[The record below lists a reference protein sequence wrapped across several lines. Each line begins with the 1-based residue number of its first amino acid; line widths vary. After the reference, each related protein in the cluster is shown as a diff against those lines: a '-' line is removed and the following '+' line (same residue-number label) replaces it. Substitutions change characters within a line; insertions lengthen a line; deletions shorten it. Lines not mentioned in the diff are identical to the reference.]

1 MSNPTP
7 SSPQA
12 IAEHQLEWND
22 RLQDWL
28 DGDIDGTDSA
38 AVESHLADCGICQ
51 QQLAA
56 FEALDKELFSAAPAP
71 GLSAGFDQRLFAQI
85 DAIDETQRAAARRRA
100 EEELQENL
108 RALSR
113 GWRRTLAFIVPG
125 VVGGIAL
132 ALTLASYLDSS
143 GVAGQIAAEGAQ
155 LGGNAN
161 LIQTLVI
168 AAMGAGIGGLMAGWM
183 AGIESDRT

>member
-1 MSNPTP
+1 MPDRT
-7 SSPQA
+7 SSLQA

-28 DGDIDGTDSA
+28 DGDIEDVDGVS
-38 AVESHLADCGICQ
+38 VEAHLPGCGICQ

-56 FEALDKELFSAAPAP
+56 LAALDKELLSATPAP

-100 EEELQENL
+100 EQELQENL

-113 GWRRTLAFIVPG
+113 GWRRTLAFIIPG
-125 VVGGIAL
+125 VAGGITLAL
-132 ALTLASYLDSS
+132 ALASYLDSS

-155 LGGNAN
+155 LGGNATT
-161 LIQTLVI
+161 IQTLLI
-168 AAMGAGIGGLMAGWM
+168 AVMGAGIGGLMAGWM
-183 AGIESDRT
+183 AGIDRA

>member
-85 DAIDETQRAAARRRA
+85 DAIDETQRVAARRRA

-125 VVGGIAL
+125 VVGDAVS
-132 ALTLASYLDSS
+132 AW
-143 GVAGQIAAEGAQ
+143 VAGRCRGAVVG
-155 LGGNAN
+155 LLVGAVSGWLPGRGSDAW
-161 LIQTLVI
+161 TL
-168 AAMGAGIGGLMAGWM
+168 
-183 AGIESDRT
+183 